1 VSRRRDPAELE
12 DIAAGLLAFVLFVLS
27 LYL

>member
-1 VSRRRDPAELE
+1 VTSSRDRVRSE
-12 DIAAGLLAFVLFVLS
+12 DIAAGLLAFLLVLLS

>member
-1 VSRRRDPAELE
+1 MTSSRDRVRSE

>member
-1 VSRRRDPAELE
+1 VTSSRDRVRSG
-12 DIAAGLLAFVLFVLS
+12 DIAAGLLAFLLFLLS